1 MGLSLLDTILNVCRT
16 PYDVLHIF
24 FYFVLM
30 FIAFL
35 VAFYKFDKYL
45 FSKHVYIPY
54 MNFFL
59 VCEFIV
65 KAPKVRLKN
74 LKWTPISNRSLYI
87 SKTLKY
93 IWNKFFK

>member
-24 FYFVLM
+24 LYLILL

-35 VAFYKFDKYL
+35 VAFYKFDKDL

-54 MNFFL
+54 LNFFL
-59 VCEFIV
+59 VCEFISNT
-65 KAPKVRLKN
+65 PKLRLKK
-74 LKWTPISNRSLYI
+74 LI
-87 SKTLKY
+87 
-93 IWNKFFK
+93 